1 MVDIKWEKGKLT
13 ETTIRSTIGGTLRVR
28 SYVALQGRDLRPA
41 SGPCPNALL
50 APADIKEPLQS
61 KELQALALLPVR
73 PVYEYD
79 IDTQAGETYTFTCS
93 EEQRSAITQSWLDPL
108 RYSAVFEGQ
117 HTALYTIHGATV
129 GRYVGRIKGAKF
141 TLDGVEYPL
150 QENGKGVISH
160 GGYPGFADHVWTLKA
175 QTDSTVTLQYVSADA

>member
-1 MVDIKWEKGKLT
+1 
-13 ETTIRSTIGGTLRVR
+13 
-28 SYVALQGRDLRPA
+28 
-41 SGPCPNALL
+41 LL

-108 RYSAVFEGQ
+108 RYSAVLKVSIQRCTPFI
-117 HTALYTIHGATV
+117 TK
-129 GRYVGRIKGAKF
+129 R
-141 TLDGVEYPL
+141 
-150 QENGKGVISH
+150 
-160 GGYPGFADHVWTLKA
+160 VWRL
-175 QTDSTVTLQYVSADA
+175 V